1 MKQMRPGGE
10 APRQHEPKKQNPHVP
25 TPMTA
30 RNLTYS
36 IGPKK
41 LVQSVSLTAQP
52 GELLAI
58 VGANGAGKSTLLKL
72 LSGDLRPSA
81 GEVLFEDKRLTAWE
95 PAALARRRAVLT
107 QQHTLALAFQVRELV
122 LLGRYP
128 HFGSQ
133 PTARDWEV
141 VAAALDLVDLG
152 HLAGRAYPTLS
163 GGEQQ
168 RAQLAR
174 VLAQVWEAEGGFL
187 LLDEPLTGLD
197 LRHQHH
203 TLAVARQLARRGFGV
218 VAVLHD
224 LNLAAQYADQVLLLH
239 QGRAV
244 ASGPPARVFTPDY
257 IYLAFGIEV
266 ELLTHPSLGHP
277 LIVPL
282 V

>member
-1 MKQMRPGGE
+1 MQ
-10 APRQHEPKKQNPHVP
+10 A
-25 TPMTA
+25 T
-30 RNLTYS
+30 NLTYQA
-36 IGPKK
+36 GPKK
-41 LVQSVSLTAQP
+41 LLQNVSLTARP
-52 GELLAI
+52 GELLAV

-72 LSGDLRPSA
+72 LSGDLQPSA
-81 GEVLFEDKRLTAWE
+81 GAVLFEEKSLASWP

-128 HFGSQ
+128 HFGGQ
-133 PTARDWEV
+133 PTASDWAV

-152 HLAGRAYPTLS
+152 HLAGREYPTLS

-174 VLAQVWEAEGGFL
+174 VLAQVWEAEGGLL

-197 LRHQHH
+197 LRHQHQ
-203 TLAVARQLARRGFGV
+203 TLAVARQLTRRGFGV

-224 LNLAAQYADQVLLLH
+224 LNLAAQYADQVVLLH
-239 QGRAV
+239 RGRTG
-244 ASGPPARVFTPDY
+244 ASGPPAQVFTPAY
-257 IYLAFGIEV
+257 IHLAFGIEV

-277 LIVPL
+277 LIVPTSSTPF
-282 V
+282 

>member
-1 MKQMRPGGE
+1 MIR
-10 APRQHEPKKQNPHVP
+10 A
-25 TPMTA
+25 T
-30 RNLTYS
+30 NLTYQAGS
-36 IGPKK
+36 KK
-41 LVQSVSLTAQP
+41 LLQSVSLSARP
-52 GELLAI
+52 GELLAV

-72 LSGDLRPSA
+72 LSGDLKPSA
-81 GEVLFEDKRLTAWE
+81 GEVLLEDRKLGVWP

-128 HFGSQ
+128 HFGGQ
-133 PTARDWEV
+133 PTAHDWAV

-152 HLAGRAYPTLS
+152 HLAEREYPTLS

-197 LRHQHH
+197 LRHQHQ
-203 TLAVARQLARRGFGV
+203 TLAVARQLTRRGFGV

-224 LNLAAQYADQVLLLH
+224 LNLTAQYADQVLLLH
-239 QGRAV
+239 RGRAV
-244 ASGPPARVFTPDY
+244 TSGPPAQVFTPEY
-257 IYLAFGIEV
+257 IHLAFGIEV

-277 LIVPL
+277 LIVPT
-282 V
+282 VSTSF

>member
-1 MKQMRPGGE
+1 MIQ
-10 APRQHEPKKQNPHVP
+10 ATNIS
-25 TPMTA
+25 
-30 RNLTYS
+30 YC
-36 IGPKK
+36 IGPKM
-41 LVQSVSLTAQP
+41 LLHNVALTARP
-52 GELLAI
+52 GELLAV

-72 LSGDLRPSA
+72 LSGDLKPSA
-81 GEVLFEDKRLTAWE
+81 GEVLWEGKRLREWA

-107 QQHTLALAFQVRELV
+107 QQHTLALAFEVRELV

-128 HFGSQ
+128 HFGGQ
-133 PTARDWEV
+133 PTAHDHAIV
-141 VAAALDLVDLG
+141 SAALDLVGLG

-197 LRHQHH
+197 LRHQHQ
-203 TLAVARQLARRGFGV
+203 TLAVARQLTRRGFGV

-239 QGRAV
+239 QGRTV
-244 ASGPPARVFTPDY
+244 ASGPPTHVFTPDY
-257 IYLAFGIEV
+257 IHLGFGLEV

>member
-1 MKQMRPGGE
+1 MI
-10 APRQHEPKKQNPHVP
+10 ANNLSYHVG
-25 TPMTA
+25 
-30 RNLTYS
+30 S
-36 IGPKK
+36 KK
-41 LVQSVSLTAQP
+41 LLHNVSLTARP

-72 LSGDLRPSA
+72 LSGDLRPGV
-81 GEVLFEDKRLTAWE
+81 GEVLFEGRRLADWP

-107 QQHTLALAFQVRELV
+107 QQHALALAFQVRELV

-128 HFGSQ
+128 HFGGQ
-133 PTARDWEV
+133 PTARDWAV
-141 VAAALDLVDLG
+141 VAAALDLVDLS

-203 TLAVARQLARRGFGV
+203 TLAVAHQLTRRGFGV
-218 VAVLHD
+218 IAVLHD
-224 LNLAAQYADQVLLLH
+224 LNLAAQYADQVLLLR

-244 ASGPPARVFTPDY
+244 ASGPPAQVFTPDY
-257 IYLAFGIEV
+257 IHLGFGIEV
-266 ELLTHPSLGHP
+266 ELLIHPSLGYP
-277 LIVPL
+277 LIVPT
-282 V
+282 VSSHP

>member
-1 MKQMRPGGE
+1 MVK
-10 APRQHEPKKQNPHVP
+10 A
-25 TPMTA
+25 T
-30 RNLTYS
+30 NLTYA
-36 IGPKK
+36 IGPKT
-41 LVQSVSLTAQP
+41 LLHHVALTARP
-52 GELLAI
+52 GELLAV

-72 LSGDLRPSA
+72 LSGDLKPSA
-81 GEVLFEDKRLTAWE
+81 GEVLWE
-95 PAALARRRAVLT
+95 GKHLSEWGPAALARRRAVLT
-107 QQHTLALAFQVRELV
+107 QQHTLALAFEVRELV

-128 HFGSQ
+128 HFGGQ
-133 PTARDWEV
+133 PTAHDYAV
-141 VAAALDLVDLG
+141 VSAALDLVGLG
-152 HLAGRAYPTLS
+152 PLAGRAYPTLS

-197 LRHQHH
+197 LRHQHQ
-203 TLAVARQLARRGFGV
+203 TLAVARQLTRRGFGV

-244 ASGPPARVFTPDY
+244 ASGPPTEVFTPDY
-257 IYLAFGIEV
+257 IQLGFGLEV

-277 LIVPL
+277 LIVPVVNTAL
-282 V
+282 

>member
-1 MKQMRPGGE
+1 MFDFQ
-10 APRQHEPKKQNPHVP
+10 
-25 TPMTA
+25 
-30 RNLTYS
+30 NLTYKT
-36 IGPKK
+36 GPKT
-41 LVQSVSLTAQP
+41 LLQQVSGRARP
-52 GELLAI
+52 GELVAV
-58 VGANGAGKSTLLKL
+58 VGANGAGKSTLLRL

-81 GEVLFEDKRLTAWE
+81 GTLTFEGRPLGDWIPGR
-95 PAALARRRAVLT
+95 LARRRAVLT
-107 QQHTLALAFQVRELV
+107 QQHTLALAFQVQELV

-128 HFGSQ
+128 HFGGQ
-133 PTARDWEV
+133 PTPHDHAV
-141 VAAALDLVDLG
+141 VAATLAAVGLS
-152 HLAGRAYPTLS
+152 HLAQRSYPTLS

-203 TLAVARQLARRGFGV
+203 TLEVARRLTRERGFGV

-224 LNLAAQYADQVLLLH
+224 LNLAAQYADQVLLLR

-244 ASGPPARVFTPDY
+244 AYGAPGEVLTCDN
-257 IYLAFGIEV
+257 ILEAFDIEV
-266 ELLTHPSLGHP
+266 ELLEHPRLHCP

-282 V
+282 GNNEIIGEK

>member
-1 MKQMRPGGE
+1 MI
-10 APRQHEPKKQNPHVP
+10 AN
-25 TPMTA
+25 
-30 RNLTYS
+30 NLTYQVGS
-36 IGPKK
+36 KT
-41 LVQSVSLTAQP
+41 LLHNVSLTARP
-52 GELLAI
+52 GELLAV

-72 LSGDLRPSA
+72 LSGDLKASA
-81 GEVLFEDKRLTAWE
+81 GEVLFEGKSLAAWP

-128 HFGSQ
+128 HFGGQ
-133 PTARDWEV
+133 PTTRDWEV
-141 VAAALDLVDLG
+141 VAAALDLVDLRA
-152 HLAGRAYPTLS
+152 LAAREYPTLS

-197 LRHQHH
+197 LRHQHQ
-203 TLAVARQLARRGFGV
+203 TLAVARQLTRRGFGV

-244 ASGPPARVFTPDY
+244 ASGPPAEVFTPAY
-257 IYLAFGIEV
+257 IHLAFGIEV

-277 LIVPL
+277 LIVPTANTPFGAKT
-282 V
+282 VRPAG

>member
-1 MKQMRPGGE
+1 ML
-10 APRQHEPKKQNPHVP
+10 
-25 TPMTA
+25 A

-41 LVQSVSLTAQP
+41 LLQSVFLTARP

-58 VGANGAGKSTLLKL
+58 VGANGAGKSTLLRL

-81 GEVLFEDKRLTAWE
+81 GEVLFEDKSLADWP

-128 HFGSQ
+128 HFGGQ
-133 PTARDWEV
+133 PTARDRAV

-197 LRHQHH
+197 LRHQHQA
-203 TLAVARQLARRGFGV
+203 LAVARQLTRRGFGV

-244 ASGPPARVFTPDY
+244 ASGPPAQVFTPEY
-257 IYLAFGIEV
+257 IQLAFGVEV

-277 LIVPL
+277 LIVPT
-282 V
+282 VSAPF